1 MTQISTLVPT
11 ALLKE
16 LDHIQ
21 LERAP
26 LKKHNAA
33 PLDQAIRLIYASMIA
48 RVLIGD
54 GKLSEHKSRGF
65 QLLLNAL
72 DLSQQ
77 ADRIFSTANHVNA
90 QQLKDFF
97 DIVEQHQLKRSFF
110 VDVLVLCRLD
120 GALTLSHQKILGEL
134 IDALAMSSQDLDLIQ
149 TVVACILDLN
159 AAPILNKA
167 ADLKDLRCWHEFLYR
182 PLTNEILSQGIH
194 GGFWSVDNAIR
205 INTAW
210 QMEDAYCRFTPNGS
224 IVSETAQEVKIEHC
238 HLYTPTMT
246 FQNSG
251 KVQIL
256 NSTIQGDYA
265 LSEKRTALTFRTVS
279 NVWFKTLYVN
289 TKNARAFYLH
299 NSRGDFDTCQ
309 FIECGH
315 PDLIGGAIAN
325 NSNEYRGF
333 KVNASTFNQ
342 CIARIGAGI
351 KTNVLELNTIRMCH
365 FINCSSIEKFL
376 QDEGDTWNI
385 ALLGGSGIFSD
396 TSKEDEGIIA
406 DSRFERSTINLGQ
419 IVGNR
424 YKLIRRCKFN
434 NANFTF
440 KFDDSF
446 AVSEDSLFSN
456 LDDAKNTPLCNQ
468 LETQS
473 WWSQYE

>member
-1 MTQISTLVPT
+1 MTQNSSLDSIV
-11 ALLKE
+11 LLKE

-26 LKKHNAA
+26 LKSHTAA
-33 PLDQAIRLIYASMIA
+33 SLEQAIRLIYAGMIA
-48 RVLIGD
+48 RILIAD
-54 GKLSEHKSRGF
+54 GKLSEHQNRGF

-72 DLSQQ
+72 NLGQQ
-77 ADRIFSTANHVNA
+77 SERVFATANHVNA
-90 QQLKDFF
+90 EHLWDFF

-120 GALTLSHQKILGEL
+120 GALTLSHQKILAEL

-149 TVVACILDLN
+149 TVVTCILDLD
-159 AAPILNKA
+159 ATPILSKA
-167 ADLKDLRCWHEFLYR
+167 RDLDDLRCWHEFLYR

-210 QMEDAYCRFTPNGS
+210 QMEEAYCRFTPNGS
-224 IVSETAQEVKIEHC
+224 IVSETKQEVKIAHC

-251 KVQIL
+251 KVQIH

-265 LSEKRTALTFRTVS
+265 LAERRTALTFRTVS
-279 NVWFKTLYVN
+279 NVWCKTLYVK
-289 TKNARAFYLH
+289 TKNARAFYLLH
-299 NSRGDFDTCQ
+299 SPGDFDACQ

-325 NSNEYRGF
+325 NSNESRRF
-333 KVNASTFNQ
+333 KVKASTFKL
-342 CIARIGAGI
+342 CIAKIGAGI
-351 KTNVLELNTIRMCH
+351 KTNVLELNTISMCH
-365 FINCSSIEKFL
+365 FINCSSVEDLL
-376 QDEGDTWNI
+376 QDESDAWNI
-385 ALLGGSGIFSD
+385 GLLGGGGIFSD
-396 TSKEDEGIIA
+396 RSNEDEGIIA
-406 DSRFERSTINLGQ
+406 DSLFERSTINLGQ
-419 IVGNR
+419 IVGKR
-424 YKLIRRCKFN
+424 HKLIRRCKFN

-440 KFDDSF
+440 KNDVTFE
-446 AVSEDSLFSN
+446 VSEDSIFSN
-456 LDDAKNTPLCNQ
+456 LDEPKNTPLCNQ
-468 LETQS
+468 LETQT